1 MTHYLFLA
9 EGFEEIEALT
19 PVDVLRRAGEQVK
32 TVSVTADKSVA
43 GAHGVVV
50 VADVTIGEA
59 DFSDAGYLIL
69 PGGMPGTLNLGK
81 SDVLCRLL
89 KTHAAKGG
97 KLAAICAAPS
107 VLGGLELLQGRE
119 AICYPGFEDKL
130 TGARVSDCSVVCDD
144 NIVTAAGP
152 GVSLPFAL
160 ALVADLK
167 GQQTADQ
174 ISAAMLFLR

>member
-1 MTHYLFLA
+1 MTHYVFLA
-9 EGFEEIEALT
+9 DGFEEIEALT

-32 TVSVTADKSVA
+32 TVSVNASPNVT
-43 GAHGVVV
+43 GAHGVAVQ
-50 VADVTIGEA
+50 ADLVLASA

-81 SDVLCRLL
+81 TAALCELL
-89 KTHAAKGG
+89 QAHAAKNG

-107 VLGGLELLQGRE
+107 VLGRLGLLQGRE
-119 AICYPGFEDKL
+119 AICYPGFEDQL
-130 TGARVSDCSVVCDD
+130 RGARVSDCNVVCDG
-144 NIVTAAGP
+144 NILTAAGP

-167 GQQTADQ
+167 GQAAADQ
-174 ISAAMLFLR
+174 ISASMLFLR